1 MLSSIMYGVL
11 NFLSFPSPCLL
22 FNKKHVDSLVM
33 VIYAT
38 FSALKMKAEGSV
50 VQGHLQ
56 YMASTMKPAWD
67 T

>member
-1 MLSSIMYGVL
+1 MYGVL
-11 NFLSFPSPCLL
+11 NFLFFPLL
-22 FNKKHVDSLVM
+22 VFFLIKKHVDSLVV

-38 FSALKMKAEGSV
+38 FSALRMKAEGSV

-56 YMASTMKPAWD
+56 YIASTMKPAWD